1 MGLTDTLTQGYSMAD
16 IISGTEMRAA
26 ILDEL
31 RQEVE
36 AIREKHGTVPGLVTI
51 LVGENPASI
60 SYVTLKVKTALSL
73 GFHEI
78 QDNQPADVSEEA
90 LLALIDKYNRDPSIH
105 GILVQL
111 PLPKHIDENKVIYAI
126 DPDKDVD
133 GFTPVNV
140 GRMVIGEECF
150 LPCTPAGCIEM
161 LKSTGVPIAGK
172 DAVVIGRSNIVG
184 KPMAMLLLAADAT
197 VTICHS
203 KTENLAEIARQADIL
218 VAAVGRPNF
227 VTGEMIKPG
236 AAVIDVG
243 INRVN
248 GELIGDVNAKE
259 AAEKAAYLTPVPGGV
274 GQMTIAM
281 LLSNTLDAA
290 ERDGR

>member
-1 MGLTDTLTQGYSMAD
+1 MSVTWIDGREVAKKWKENAAQRTQAL
-16 IISGTEMRAA
+16 I
-26 ILDEL
+26 
-31 RQEVE
+31 
-36 AIREKHGTVPGLVTI
+36 EKGVTPH
-51 LVGENPASI
+51 LAVVVVGENPASQV
-60 SYVTLKVKTALSL
+60 YVRNKENACNRAGIRSTVLRLPESCTQEEL
-73 GFHEI
+73 
-78 QDNQPADVSEEA
+78 EEA
-90 LLALIDKYNRDPSIH
+90 VLALNADEQVH

-111 PLPKHIDENKVIYAI
+111 PLPKGLDEARVLALI
-126 DPDKDVD
+126 DPKKDVD
-133 GFTPVNV
+133 GFHAMNV
-140 GRMVIGEECF
+140 GKLMSGQPGFV
-150 LPCTPAGCIEM
+150 PCTP
-161 LKSTGVPIAGK
+161 LGVMKLLEAYDIPTRGK
-172 DAVVIGRSNIVG
+172 HAVVIGRSNIVG

>member
-1 MGLTDTLTQGYSMAD
+1 MAD

-133 GFTPVNV
+133 GFHPVNL
-140 GRMVIGEECF
+140 GRMVIGGDAVRF
-150 LPCTPAGCIEM
+150 LPCTPAGIQEM
-161 LKSTGVPIAGK
+161 LVRSGVEMAG
-172 DAVVIGRSNIVG
+172 AEVVVVGRSNIVG
-184 KPMAMLLLAADAT
+184 KPMALLLLRENGT
-197 VTICHS
+197 VTVAHS
-203 KTENLAEIARQADIL
+203 RTKDLKEVTKRADIL
-218 VAAVGRPNF
+218 VVAVGKPK
-227 VTGEMIKPG
+227 MITAEYVKEG
-236 AAVIDVG
+236 AVVIDVG
-243 INRVN
+243 IHRNEEN
-248 GELIGDVNAKE
+248 KLCGDVDFDSVEPVCSAI
-259 AAEKAAYLTPVPGGV
+259 TPVPGGV
-274 GQMTIAM
+274 GPMTIAM
-281 LLSNTLDAA
+281 LMNNCLESVSLQAV
-290 ERDGR
+290 RG

>member
-1 MGLTDTLTQGYSMAD
+1 MSVTWIDGREVAKKWKENAAQRTQALG
-16 IISGTEMRAA
+16 
-26 ILDEL
+26 
-31 RQEVE
+31 
-36 AIREKHGTVPGLVTI
+36 EKGVTPH
-51 LVGENPASI
+51 LAVVVAGENPASQV
-60 SYVTLKVKTALSL
+60 YVRNKENACNRAGIRSTVLRLPESCT
-73 GFHEI
+73 
-78 QDNQPADVSEEA
+78 QEELEGA
-90 LLALIDKYNRDPSIH
+90 VLALNADEQVH

-111 PLPKHIDENKVIYAI
+111 PLPKGLDEARVLALI
-126 DPDKDVD
+126 DPKKDVD
-133 GFTPVNV
+133 GFHAMNAGKLMSGQPGFV
-140 GRMVIGEECF
+140 
-150 LPCTPAGCIEM
+150 PCTP
-161 LKSTGVPIAGK
+161 LGVMKLLEAYDIPTRGK
-172 DAVVIGRSNIVG
+172 HAVVIGRSNIVG

-259 AAEKAAYLTPVPGGV
+259 AAGKAAYLTPVPGGV

>member
-1 MGLTDTLTQGYSMAD
+1 MPKG
-16 IISGTEMRAA
+16 
-26 ILDEL
+26 LDEA
-31 RQEVE
+31 RV
-36 AIREKHGTVPGLVTI
+36 
-51 LVGENPASI
+51 
-60 SYVTLKVKTALSL
+60 
-73 GFHEI
+73 
-78 QDNQPADVSEEA
+78 
-90 LLALIDKYNRDPSIH
+90 LALID
-105 GILVQL
+105 
-111 PLPKHIDENKVIYAI
+111 PK
-126 DPDKDVD
+126 KDVD
-133 GFTPVNV
+133 GFHAMNAGKLMSGQPGFV
-140 GRMVIGEECF
+140 
-150 LPCTPAGCIEM
+150 PCTP
-161 LKSTGVPIAGK
+161 LGVMKLLEAYDIPTRGK
-172 DAVVIGRSNIVG
+172 HAVVIGRSNIVG

-290 ERDGR
+290 ERDGRKSGTYGLSAERICAQNVSDGSDAARN

>member
-1 MGLTDTLTQGYSMAD
+1 M
-16 IISGTEMRAA
+16 SG
-26 ILDEL
+26 
-31 RQEVE
+31 Q
-36 AIREKHGTVPGLVTI
+36 PGFV
-51 LVGENPASI
+51 
-60 SYVTLKVKTALSL
+60 
-73 GFHEI
+73 
-78 QDNQPADVSEEA
+78 
-90 LLALIDKYNRDPSIH
+90 
-105 GILVQL
+105 
-111 PLPKHIDENKVIYAI
+111 
-126 DPDKDVD
+126 
-133 GFTPVNV
+133 
-140 GRMVIGEECF
+140 
-150 LPCTPAGCIEM
+150 PCTP
-161 LKSTGVPIAGK
+161 LGVMKLLEAYDIPTRGK
-172 DAVVIGRSNIVG
+172 HAVVIGRSNIVG

>member
-1 MGLTDTLTQGYSMAD
+1 MSVTWIDGREVAKKWKENAAQ
-16 IISGTEMRAA
+16 RAQA
-26 ILDEL
+26 LI
-31 RQEVE
+31 
-36 AIREKHGTVPGLVTI
+36 EKGVTPH
-51 LVGENPASI
+51 LAVVVAGENPASQV
-60 SYVTLKVKTALSL
+60 YVRNKENACNRAGIRSTVLRLPESCT
-73 GFHEI
+73 
-78 QDNQPADVSEEA
+78 QEELEGA
-90 LLALIDKYNRDPSIH
+90 VLALNADEQVH

-111 PLPKHIDENKVIYAI
+111 PLPKGLDEARVLALI
-126 DPDKDVD
+126 DPKKDVD
-133 GFTPVNV
+133 GFHAMTAGKLMSGQPGFV
-140 GRMVIGEECF
+140 
-150 LPCTPAGCIEM
+150 PCTP
-161 LKSTGVPIAGK
+161 LGVMKLLEAYDIPTRGK
-172 DAVVIGRSNIVG
+172 HAVVIGRSNIVG

>member
-1 MGLTDTLTQGYSMAD
+1 M
-16 IISGTEMRAA
+16 E
-26 ILDEL
+26 ILDYY
-31 RQEVE
+31 
-36 AIREKHGTVPGLVTI
+36 G
-51 LVGENPASI
+51 
-60 SYVTLKVKTALSL
+60 
-73 GFHEI
+73 
-78 QDNQPADVSEEA
+78 
-90 LLALIDKYNRDPSIH
+90 IDCK
-105 GILVQL
+105 
-111 PLPKHIDENKVIYAI
+111 
-126 DPDKDVD
+126 
-133 GFTPVNV
+133 
-140 GRMVIGEECF
+140 
-150 LPCTPAGCIEM
+150 
-161 LKSTGVPIAGK
+161 GK
-172 DAVVIGRSNIVG
+172 NAVVIGRSNIVG